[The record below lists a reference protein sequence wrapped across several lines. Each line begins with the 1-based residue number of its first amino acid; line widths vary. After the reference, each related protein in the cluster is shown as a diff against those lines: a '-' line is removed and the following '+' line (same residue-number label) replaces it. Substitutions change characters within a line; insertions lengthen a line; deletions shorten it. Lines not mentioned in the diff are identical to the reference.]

1 MSLDAFW
8 SQSDSAS
15 KQARRNTRQNKSVIT
30 EQDGDNQGPTTS
42 NEAALSGDAV
52 NCIVEKMSIV
62 LEKKLQAIRDPISE
76 ISGKLD
82 NMIKRVVEAEQRISD
97 LEDNQVNNST
107 RLGSIDSTLQKALER
122 IEDLENRSRRQN
134 IRIVGLKEG
143 IEGGD
148 PIVFFET
155 WIPTTLNMN
164 AKDGRIKL
172 ERAHRTGPLRNEG
185 EHPRM
190 RPVIVRLHN
199 YKDKRLILEAAR
211 RLGDLCIEG
220 KKVSFFQDFSSGVQK
235 KRAETAEA
243 RRRLREAGFKYA
255 FIYPA
260 TIRVFNAAGKDT
272 YLSTT
277 AEVNAFL
284 ESTQQT

>member
-8 SQSDSAS
+8 SQSDSTS
-15 KQARRNTRQNKSVIT
+15 KQARRNTRQNKSAIA
-30 EQDGDNQGPTTS
+30 EQDGDNPAAS

-52 NCIVEKMSIV
+52 NCIVEKVSIV

-82 NMIKRVVEAEQRISD
+82 NMIKRVIEAEQRISD
-97 LEDNQVNNST
+97 LEDNQVNSST
-107 RLGSIDSTLQKALER
+107 RLGSIESSLQKALEH

-143 IEGGD
+143 TEGGD
-148 PIVFFET
+148 PIAFFET
-155 WIPTTLNMN
+155 WIPTTLNVN
-164 AKDGRIKL
+164 AEDGRIKL
-172 ERAHRTGPLRNEG
+172 DRAHRTGPLRKED
-185 EHPRM
+185 EHPRA

-211 RLGDLCIEG
+211 RLGDLCIDG
-220 KKVSFFQDFSSGVQK
+220 KKVSFFQDFSAGVQK

-260 TIRVFNAAGKDT
+260 TIRVFNVAGKNT
-272 YLSTT
+272 YLSTS

>member
-8 SQSDSAS
+8 SQSDPTS
-15 KQARRNTRQNKSVIT
+15 KQARRNTRQNKSAAA
-30 EQDGDNQGPTTS
+30 EQDGDNPGPSAPNETT
-42 NEAALSGDAV
+42 LSGDAV
-52 NCIVEKMSIV
+52 NCIVEKVSIV

-82 NMIKRVVEAEQRISD
+82 SMIKRVIEAEQRISD
-97 LEDNQVNNST
+97 LEDNQANSST
-107 RLGSIDSTLQKALER
+107 RLASVESSLQKTLER
-122 IEDLENRSRRQN
+122 VEDLENRSRRQN

-143 IEGGD
+143 TEGSD
-148 PIVFFET
+148 PTAFFET
-155 WIPTTLNMN
+155 WIPATLNMN

-185 EHPRM
+185 EHPRA

-199 YKDKRLILEAAR
+199 YKDKRLVLEAAR
-211 RLGDLCIEG
+211 RSGDLSIEG
-220 KKVSFFQDFSSGVQK
+220 KQVSFFQDFSVGVQK

-272 YLSTT
+272 YLTT
-277 AEVNAFL
+277 PAEVNAFL
-284 ESTQQT
+284 ESTQRL